1 MSDNSRTLLRDVYA
15 HLVPSGETFELPA
28 GTQLTITHRLGGN
41 FTVLSDRGLFRI
53 DRKDGDALGETVP
66 EAAAA
71 AIDIPENPPA
81 ESVLWDTL
89 RTVYD
94 PEIPVNLVD
103 LGLIY
108 NLSISPAPEGK
119 KGFKVHVDMTLTA
132 PGCGMGPAIAEDAR
146 GRLLEVPGIV
156 EADVEIVWEPPWN
169 QDMISEAGK
178 MELGLL

>member
-1 MSDNSRTLLRDVYA
+1 MPDNARILSREVSA
-15 HLVPSGETFELPA
+15 HLVPSGDTFQLPE
-28 GTQLTITHRLGGN
+28 GLSVTITHRLGGN
-41 FTVLSDRGLFRI
+41 FTVLCDRGLFRI
-53 DRKDGDALGETVP
+53 DRKDGDALGEAVP

-71 AIDIPENPPA
+71 AEIPENPPE

-103 LGLIY
+103 LGLVY
-108 NLSISPAPEGK
+108 NLSVAPMPDGQ
-119 KGFKVHVDMTLTA
+119 KGFRVHVDMTLTA

-146 GRLLEVPGIV
+146 GRLMEVPGVV
-156 EADVEIVWEPPWN
+156 EADVEIVWDPPWN

-178 MELGLL
+178 MELGLI